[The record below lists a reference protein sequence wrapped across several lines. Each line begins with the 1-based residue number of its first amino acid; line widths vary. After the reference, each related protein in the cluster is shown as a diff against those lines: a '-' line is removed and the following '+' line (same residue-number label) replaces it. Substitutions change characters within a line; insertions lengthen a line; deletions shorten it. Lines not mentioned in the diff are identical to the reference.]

1 MGSNFFGAIQRPF
14 TDAANWA
21 MGTVGAG
28 NGVAGRGA
36 QMGPNSSGWSAPSLA
51 GANAG
56 YGGVQPGTAAQ
67 PSAGSGPNYY
77 AANPYVYAARQATG
91 Q

>member
-1 MGSNFFGAIQRPF
+1 MGSNFFGAIRRPF

-21 MGTVGAG
+21 MGTVGVG

-36 QMGPNSSGWSAPSLA
+36 QVGPNGSSYAGVAPSLA

-56 YGGVQPGTAAQ
+56 YGGPVQPL
-67 PSAGSGPNYY
+67 AGGNAGPTPI
-77 AANPYVYAARQATG
+77 NPYVYAARQATG